1 MKTLSHKIFKSIA
14 LLTVLSMLVLSLS
27 GCLQGD
33 KQITIASKPFAE
45 SYILAEM
52 LIYLVERDTD
62 IQVTYKEG
70 IGGGTSN
77 IHPALIKGEIDMYPE
92 YTGTS
97 WLFVLE
103 KELIADPQALY
114 EATKKAYG
122 ETYKLHVSGMYGFNN
137 TFTMAVTDQVVQ
149 DFNLKSF
156 SDLAAVSAQLSFGA
170 EYDFFE
176 RDDGYPGLVD
186 TYGFKFKDIK
196 EMDIG
201 LKYKAIGEDEVQ
213 VINAFSTD
221 GLLGAYNLTVL
232 EDDKNYFPAYHG
244 ITIVRQETIEKYP
257 ELLSVVEKLTGAIS
271 DSEMS
276 ALNLLVEGENQS
288 PRDVARKFIDDKGL

>member
-1 MKTLSHKIFKSIA
+1 MKKLRFSRKLLA
-14 LLTVLSMLVLSLS
+14 LLIISSMVALLLS
-27 GCLQGD
+27 GCAPQE
-33 KQITIASKPFAE
+33 KKITIASKPFAE

-62 IQVTYKEG
+62 IAVEYKEG

-77 IHPALIKGEIDMYPE
+77 IHPAVISGEIDMYPE

-103 KELIADPQALY
+103 KELISDPQALY
-114 EATKKAYG
+114 EATKKAYA
-122 ETYKLHVSGMYGFNN
+122 EDLKLHVSGMYGFNN
-137 TFTMAVTDQVVQ
+137 TFTMAVTQEVVDQYGV
-149 DFNLKSF
+149 NTF
-156 SDLAAVSAQLSFGA
+156 SDLAAVSQDLSFGA

-176 RDDGYPGLVD
+176 RDDGFPGLER
-186 TYGFKFKDIK
+186 TYGYNFKDIK

-201 LKYKAIGEDEVQ
+201 LKYKAIGDGEVQ

-221 GLLGAYNLTVL
+221 GLLGAYNLKVL
-232 EDDKNYFPAYHG
+232 VDDKNYFPAYHG
-244 ITIVRQETIEKYP
+244 ITIVRQETLEQYP
-257 ELLSVVEKLTGAIS
+257 ELEAVIEKLTGAIS

-288 PRDVARKFIDDKGL
+288 PKDVARKFIDDKGL

>member
-1 MKTLSHKIFKSIA
+1 MNTHTRLYKRIA
-14 LLTVLSMLVLSLS
+14 LLIAISVLVLSLS
-27 GCLQGD
+27 GCMEGE
-33 KQITIASKPFAE
+33 KQITVASKPFAE

-52 LIYLVERDTD
+52 LIYLIERDTD
-62 IQVTYKEG
+62 IKVIYKEG

-77 IHPALIKGEIDMYPE
+77 IHPALIKGEVDMYPE

-97 WLFVLE
+97 WLFVLG
-103 KELIADPQALY
+103 KELISDPQALY

-122 ETYKLHVSGMYGFNN
+122 EEYKLHVSGMYGFNN
-137 TFTMAVTDQVVQ
+137 TFTMAITDELAQ
-149 DFNLKSF
+149 LYALESF
-156 SDLAAVSAQLSFGA
+156 SDLAAISEKFAFGA

-176 RDDGYPGLVD
+176 RDDGYPGLVR
-186 TYGFKFKDIK
+186 TYGFKFKDVK

-201 LKYKAIGEDEVQ
+201 IKYKAIGEDQVQ

-221 GLLGAYNLTVL
+221 GLLGAYNLKVL
-232 EDDKNYFPAYHG
+232 EDNLNYFPAYHG

-257 ELLSVVEKLTGAIS
+257 ELLGVVEKLTGAIS

-276 ALNLLVEGENQS
+276 ALNLLVEGENLS
-288 PRDVARKFIDDKGL
+288 PKDVARKFIDDKGL